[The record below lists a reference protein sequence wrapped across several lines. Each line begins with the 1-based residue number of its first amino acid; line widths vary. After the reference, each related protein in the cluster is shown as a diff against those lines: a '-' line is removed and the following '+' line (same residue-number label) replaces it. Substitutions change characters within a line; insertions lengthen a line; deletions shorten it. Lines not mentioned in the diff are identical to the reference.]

1 MHTSRACANLHR
13 RHGKR
18 KLSSQIASKP
28 TVTMWLRGVLSLLL
42 VHLTLS
48 LGLSNGPLDTLPSP
62 NAALPPA
69 LTDVLNTLATLA
81 RKPTCY
87 RTAATA
93 LVQHCKTLPADIPDS
108 DRIEF
113 AIKLTICELDL
124 IGQTPGVCR
133 FEARCNECVKA
144 LARKDH
150 WWTTFSGNLREVA
163 NVCWIGRHEVE
174 KGSNTHLWVR

>member
-1 MHTSRACANLHR
+1 
-13 RHGKR
+13 
-18 KLSSQIASKP
+18 
-28 TVTMWLRGVLSLLL
+28 MWLRGVLSLLL
-42 VHLTLS
+42 VHVTLS
-48 LGLSNGPLDTLPSP
+48 FGLSNGPLDTLPSP